1 MLLDKDAGV
10 RESAQRLLATKRL
23 GCAHNNDPVDGCLV
37 KHMNGLRFYYENF
50 LPEFKASKPVGD
62 EAALVEFI
70 MEMIDFG
77 TNSTL

>member
-23 GCAHNNDPVDGCLV
+23 GRAHNNDPVDDCLV
-37 KHMNGLRFYYENF
+37 EYMNGLRYYYEKF
-50 LPEFKASKPVGD
+50 LPEFKATKPVRD
-62 EAALVEFI
+62 EASLVEFL
-70 MEMIDFG
+70 MEMIGFG